1 MKERFLKVYSNLPL
15 NLRDEIVAVL
25 PGKGPITW
33 NVAYSEVNSSTPLG
47 EEILAT
53 LDELKII

>member
-1 MKERFLKVYSNLPL
+1 MRERFLRVYSNLPL

-25 PGKGPITW
+25 PGKGPLTW
-33 NVAYSEVNSSTPLG
+33 NVAYSEVSNNTPLG